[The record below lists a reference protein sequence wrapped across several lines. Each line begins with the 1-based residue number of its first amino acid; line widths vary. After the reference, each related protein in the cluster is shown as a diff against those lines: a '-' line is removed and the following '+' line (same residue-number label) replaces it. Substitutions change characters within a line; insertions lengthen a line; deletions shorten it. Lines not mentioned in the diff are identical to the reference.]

1 MARVP
6 VHAFRT
12 RLGLFSLRRNATSA
26 PSRGFS
32 GMNLPIGEV
41 APAFRS
47 GSFLL
52 SARGASQVSPVR
64 RGWERDPTKTS
75 QLNSTMIAILVPSRF
90 TSGIK
95 RHQTEFTVAPR
106 GGIIMNSKEVVLI
119 TGSSTGFGRL
129 FADTLARKG
138 HTVFATMRDPGGRNA
153 KNASEIRTLAEK
165 DSLPIYVLE
174 MDVTDDASVQ
184 RAVDA
189 AVAKAGRIDVAINNA
204 GYVVSGLAEAV
215 TPEQAQRLM
224 DTNFLGPVRVNRA
237 VLPHMRRQ
245 RSGVLMHISSAAGR
259 IIAPSMGFYCASKF
273 ALEALAEAYS
283 YELAGQGIE
292 SVIVEPGQ
300 YETAVFGSAVTG
312 ADEARTDTYG
322 AVKEIP
328 AKVQAALSSSA
339 GNAQEV
345 ADAVLR
351 IIETPAGE
359 RQLRYFVS
367 PQNFGV
373 DEINALS
380 KQVQANILAAFGLA
394 ADTKFRKG
402 RAVGSV

>member
-1 MARVP
+1 
-6 VHAFRT
+6 
-12 RLGLFSLRRNATSA
+12 
-26 PSRGFS
+26 
-32 GMNLPIGEV
+32 
-41 APAFRS
+41 
-47 GSFLL
+47 
-52 SARGASQVSPVR
+52 
-64 RGWERDPTKTS
+64 
-75 QLNSTMIAILVPSRF
+75 MIM
-90 TSGIK
+90 K
-95 RHQTEFTVAPR
+95 
-106 GGIIMNSKEVVLI
+106 SKQVVLI

-129 FADTLARKG
+129 FTETLARKG

-153 KNASEIRTLAEK
+153 KNASEIRALAEK
-165 DSLPIYVLE
+165 DSLPIHVLE
-174 MDVTDDASVQ
+174 LDVTDDASVG

-204 GYVVSGLAEAV
+204 GYYLSGLEEAV
-215 TPEQAQRLM
+215 TTEQAQRLM

-245 RSGVLMHISSAAGR
+245 RGGVLMHISSGAGR
-259 IIAPSMGFYCASKF
+259 VVLPSVGFYCASKF

-300 YETAVFGSAVTG
+300 YETPIFGSTVKA
-312 ADEARTDTYG
+312 ADEARTNTYG

-328 AKVQAALSSSA
+328 AKINAALSSTA

-345 ADAVLR
+345 ADTVLR
-351 IIETPAGE
+351 IVETPAGE

-373 DEINALS
+373 EEINPLS
-380 KQVQANILAAFGLA
+380 KQVQASVIEAFGLA
-394 ADTKFRKG
+394 VDTKFRKG
-402 RAVGSV
+402 KAAGTV